1 MTLRTRAARAAA
13 FAAAVVLAL
22 AALAARA
29 AAQSCGAGEWVCHKT
44 ADGQHPDGV
53 EQAFVWLMNHARH
66 DPVAEG
72 AFLAGLDLADPFVHA
87 AVDFYGVD
95 LGVMQDEFDALAPK
109 PPAAFDRRLYSAA
122 LGHANAMIDA
132 NSQDPACGGQGEP
145 PCQLDRVGP
154 AGFFFAASGLRGNSL
169 GFAQSPLYGH
179 AAWNI
184 DWGPFVPA
192 VPPGMQPGRPHRNGV
207 MGAPD
212 AIATLDMTNVGI
224 AAVATS
230 GDLAPLVVVANYA
243 NANTA
248 VGDHYDRFLVGTVW
262 QDLDGDALYDPG
274 EGRSG
279 VVVSTDAAARFAV
292 TSAGGGYAIPVLSPG
307 AMQVTFSGGGLPTHV
322 ADVTVGADSV
332 LVDYEVPEPGAWAG
346 GAIAA
351 LALALLR
358 SGRRMPQNSPPLGR

>member
-1 MTLRTRAARAAA
+1 MTLRTRTARAAA

-53 EQAFVWLMNHARH
+53 EQAFVWLMNRARQ
-66 DPVAEG
+66 DPVTEG

-132 NSQDPACGGQGEP
+132 NSQDPACGGEGEP

-154 AGFFFAASGLRGNSL
+154 AGFFFEAGGLRGNSF
-169 GFAQSPLYGH
+169 GFAFSPVYGH
-179 AAWNI
+179 AAWNV
-184 DWGPFVPA
+184 DWGTIPNH
-192 VPPGMQPGRPHRNGV
+192 PPGMQDGRPHRHGV
-207 MGAPD
+207 MDAAD
-212 AIATLDMTNVGI
+212 AIATAAMTNVGI
-224 AAVATS
+224 SVVSTE
-230 GDLAPLVVVANYA
+230 GMPGVNLGPLVVVANYA

-262 QDLDGDALYDPG
+262 QDLDGDALYDPD

-279 VVVSTDAAARFAV
+279 VVVSTDGAARFAV
-292 TSAGGGYAIPVLSPG
+292 TSAGGGYAIPVLAAGS
-307 AMQVTFSGGGLPTHV
+307 MQVTFSGGGLPTHV
-322 ADVTVGADSV
+322 AGATVGADSV
-332 LVDYEVPEPGAWAG
+332 LVDYEVPEPGALAAG
-346 GAIAA
+346 IAA
-351 LALALLR
+351 ILALAAR
-358 SGRRMPQNSPPLGR
+358 ATRVQNARN